1 MARACLAA
9 LALPLLSALASA
21 CTPGSAPPLAPR
33 AAPSASS
40 TRSTKGAP
48 TASGTDGAAKA
59 GAATKG
65 AGAEPREVDEPRAE
79 VRAEERARVRAM
91 LARVARARGLP
102 STREIEIAVQ
112 GRDELLARIRAHVD
126 REMPADVI
134 ASQGEVLTAL
144 ELLPPGYD
152 FLEGTYRLVGGR
164 VAGFYEPED
173 RTMYL
178 VDDLSDDEAEETLA
192 HELVHALQDQRY
204 DLAALLRYAPGES
217 DRLTAV
223 HALIEGDATSAM
235 LDVTIGSAF
244 NISDAWLRRLL
255 TASTALS
262 PEGAATPP
270 VLSASLTSSYADGF
284 AFVQAL
290 RTRGGFPAVDE
301 ALRAPPTTT
310 EQLLHLDKFTAR
322 EPALAVAKLPLDAL
336 GPGFRAVIDDVNG
349 EQGLRIMLEQWAPR
363 ARAEEAAA
371 GWGGDRYVVARR
383 DEGEGKHAV
392 ALGMRMVFDT
402 AKDAGELAAVLSAR
416 FGASC
421 RERPALGPLTFRRQ
435 GLEVALVAGPFA
447 RTAGSKATASA
458 GHCAAAEAW
467 AVALL
472 KPATPGSTPRPAA
485 RTAR

>member
-9 LALPLLSALASA
+9 LVLPILSALASA
-21 CTPGSAPPLAPR
+21 CAPASAPQLTPR
-33 AAPSASS
+33 AAPSE
-40 TRSTKGAP
+40 RSAKGAP
-48 TASGTDGAAKA
+48 SASGTGGAAKA
-59 GAATKG
+59 GGATKG
-65 AGAEPREVDEPRAE
+65 AGADPRELDEARAE

-126 REMPADVI
+126 RELPADVI
-134 ASQGEVLTAL
+134 GYQGEVLTAL

-204 DLAALLRYAPGES
+204 DLAALLRYVPGEG

-235 LDVTIGSAF
+235 LDVTLGSAF

-255 TASTALS
+255 SISTTLS

-270 VLSASLTSSYADGF
+270 VLSASLTSAYADGF

-290 RTRGGFPAVDE
+290 RTKGGFPAVDE
-301 ALRAPPTTT
+301 ALRAPPATT

-322 EPALAVAKLPLDAL
+322 EPALAVAELPLDAL

-392 ALGMRMVFDT
+392 AIGMRIVFDT

-435 GLEVALVAGPFA
+435 GLEVALVAGPFT

-467 AVALL
+467 TAALL
-472 KPATPGSTPRPAA
+472 KSAKPRPTPPPAA

>member
-1 MARACLAA
+1 MVRARLAA
-9 LALPLLSALASA
+9 FALLAAVASA
-21 CTPGSAPPLAPR
+21 CASGITPTRSPR
-33 AAPSASS
+33 AAAEVPPPFA
-40 TRSTKGAP
+40 TRGAP
-48 TASGTDGAAKA
+48 PAA
-59 GAATKG
+59 GVATKG
-65 AGAEPREVDEPRAE
+65 VSSTSRRGDDGRGQAHAPDSARE
-79 VRAEERARVRAM
+79 RAEERARVRAM

-102 STREIEIAVQ
+102 PSHDIEIAVQ
-112 GRDELLARIRAHVD
+112 GRDDLLAHIRAHVD
-126 REMPADVI
+126 RELPADVI
-134 ASQGEVLTAL
+134 TCQGEVLTAL

-164 VAGFYEPED
+164 VAGFYEPAD

-178 VDDLSDDEAEETLA
+178 ADDLSDAEAEETLA

-204 DLAALLRYAPGES
+204 DLATMLRYVPGEG

-244 NISDAWLRRLL
+244 DISEAWFRRLL
-255 TASTALS
+255 SASTALS

-270 VLSASLTSSYADGF
+270 VLAASLTSPYADGF

-290 RTRGGFPAVDE
+290 RVKGGFPAVDE
-301 ALRAPPTTT
+301 ALRAPPATT
-310 EQLLHLDKFTAR
+310 EQLLHPDKFAAR
-322 EPALAVAKLPLDAL
+322 EPAVAVAELPLAAL

-383 DEGEGKHAV
+383 EDGEGKHAV
-392 ALGMRMVFDT
+392 AVGMRMVFDT
-402 AKDAGELAAVLSAR
+402 PKDAGELAAVLTAR

-421 RERPALGPLTFRRQ
+421 RERPALGPLTFRWQ
-435 GLEVALVAGPFA
+435 GKEVALVAGPFA
-447 RTAGSKATASA
+447 RRAGSKATVSA
-458 GHCAAAEAW
+458 GQCATVEAW
-467 AVALL
+467 AAALL
-472 KPATPGSTPRPAA
+472 TPAA
-485 RTAR
+485 SAPTPPPAGRMAR